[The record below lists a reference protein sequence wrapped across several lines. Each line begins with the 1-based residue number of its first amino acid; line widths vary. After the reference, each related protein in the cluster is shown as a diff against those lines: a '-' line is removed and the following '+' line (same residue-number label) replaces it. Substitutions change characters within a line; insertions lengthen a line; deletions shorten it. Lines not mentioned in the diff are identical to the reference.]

1 MKKIFLL
8 LVVVMLSNSK
18 SFSQNDMIIADD
30 SLVCFPMRYLSF
42 IKQDLIRGDLNEKK
56 VEELSENVNVQKSEN
71 ISLRQQIRNQLDEC
85 STCRDSLEMKN
96 SLIINYHGQINRA
109 KKKNML
115 YTGIIVVLTTLF
127 VLK

>member
-30 SLVCFPMRYLSF
+30 SLVCFPMRYLTF
-42 IKQDLIRGDLNEKK
+42 IKQDLIKGDQNEKK
-56 VEELSENVNVQKSEN
+56 VEELNESMSFQQNENKSLKQK
-71 ISLRQQIRNQLDEC
+71 LQMQLDEC

-109 KKKNML
+109 KKKNTI
-115 YTGIIVVLTTLF
+115 YTGLIVILTGLF
-127 VLK
+127 FIK

>member
-1 MKKIFLL
+1 
-8 LVVVMLSNSK
+8 MLSNSK

-42 IKQDLIRGDLNEKK
+42 IKQDLIRGDENEKK
-56 VEELSENVNVQKSEN
+56 VEMLSDSVNTQKSEN

-96 SLIINYHGQINRA
+96 SLIMNYHGQINRA
-109 KKKNML
+109 KKKNVL
-115 YTGIIVVLTTLF
+115 YTGIIVVLTALF
-127 VLK
+127 VIK

>member
-1 MKKIFLL
+1 
-8 LVVVMLSNSK
+8 MLSNSK
-18 SFSQNDMIIADD
+18 SFSQSDMIIADD

-56 VEELSENVNVQKSEN
+56 VEELSENMSFQQNENKSLKQK
-71 ISLRQQIRNQLDEC
+71 LQMQLDEC

-96 SLIINYHGQINRA
+96 SLIMNYHGQINRA
-109 KKKNML
+109 KKKNVF